1 MLAITKFMTDRLIAN
16 KMTTAKDIASKF
28 KTQNLK
34 VAEMLKEAQVSGEML
49 LAINTE
55 HLMAK
60 TQVAIVS
67 LGLDVAQDLGIADD
81 FGKPAGFHLMD
92 IDEEIQIMA
101 KKAKVADVV
110 LEPQVE
116 GDGTGESLPEIEL
129 DESGAVL
136 GGTDTADGEGAV
148 GTEQWYEGAVD
159 STELPPVVKAG
170 RKTRSPEEIQ
180 AELDAKAARKA
191 EKEAEKA
198 AKKAERETAKAEA
211 QAQRNA
217 QRDAQRA
224 ERERK
229 AAERR
234 AQIAEGGPGLCRVC
248 HKPLN
253 ETESVARGI
262 GPVCMGR
269 LARFGGTTV
278 AALTSEET
286 TSEDTLTG
294 LVAQYAEKGSPVEV
308 FATEADALAAHPEG
322 IVKFSEFYKA
332 VNNAGINPR
341 RLMKATGGDRSEGE
355 VLGEIWMPFIIGT
368 TRKYLS
374 KLVEENMDQLR
385 PQEVVEEPVAE

>member
-1 MLAITKFMTDRLIAN
+1 MLAITKFMTDRLVAN
-16 KMTTAKDIASKF
+16 KATTAKDIASKF

-34 VAEMLKEAQVSGEML
+34 VAEMIKEAQVTGEML

-60 TQVAIVS
+60 TQIAIVS
-67 LGLDVAQDLGIADD
+67 LGLDVSQDLGIADD
-81 FGKPAGFHLMD
+81 YGKPAGFHLMD
-92 IDEEIQIMA
+92 VDEEIKIMA
-101 KKAKVADVV
+101 KKAKAVDGANTGNG
-110 LEPQVE
+110 EPTAVQM
-116 GDGTGESLPEIEL
+116 

-136 GGTDTADGEGAV
+136 GGTDTADTDGAV
-148 GTEQWYEGAVD
+148 GTDQWYEGEINE
-159 STELPPVVKAG
+159 SELPPVVKAG

-180 AELDAKAARKA
+180 AELDAKAA
-191 EKEAEKA
+191 
-198 AKKAERETAKAEA
+198 KKAEREAAKAEKAAERNQAKAEA
-211 QAQRNA
+211 KAQREA
-217 QRDAQRA
+217 QLAAKRA
-224 ERERK
+224 EREQK

-269 LARFGGTTV
+269 LARFSGYSV
-278 AALTSEET
+278 ANLTNEET
-286 TSEDTLTG
+286 VDEDTLTG

-374 KLVEENMDQLR
+374 KLVEDNMDQLR
-385 PQEVVEEPVAE
+385 PQEEPVAAE